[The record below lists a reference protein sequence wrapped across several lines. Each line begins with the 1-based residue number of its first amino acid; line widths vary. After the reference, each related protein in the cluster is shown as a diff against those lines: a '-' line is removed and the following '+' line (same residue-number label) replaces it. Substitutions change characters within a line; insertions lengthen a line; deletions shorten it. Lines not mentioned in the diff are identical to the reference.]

1 MTGIADSAS
10 LGRVGE
16 VARPG
21 LARRF
26 LRRKSFLL
34 GSTALAIIG
43 LVALLA
49 PVLAPHDPLKQD
61 LARSLWPPV
70 WVDGGSPEHLLG
82 TDALGRDVLSR
93 IMFGARN
100 SLLIA
105 FLAVLIASVLGL
117 AAGLVAGFSRGWP
130 DALLMRLGDMQ
141 LAFPFILLAIIV
153 LGVSSERSILHLVLV
168 LGIPGWI
175 LYARVVRSRVLAER
189 DKDYVTAARAIGAG
203 NLRQIRKYL
212 LPSVWQVVLVIA
224 LLDLGFVILIESTLS
239 FLGFGLAPPTPSWGS
254 ILAEGR
260 RNMSIAPWLAV
271 LPGLAILVTVLAVNL
286 TADGTADVLDPRLRK
301 GTFRRLRLKG
311 TSGRE
316 PVEPRPEPSEAPHAP
331 AAAALPD
338 GALLQVRDLRVEF
351 PFDDRVVRAVRGVD
365 FEVRRGQTVG
375 IVGESGSGKSV
386 TALSLIQLLDAP
398 GRVTGGRILFEDMDL
413 TRIDDG
419 RMAALRGTRLGMIFQ
434 NPGASL
440 NPVMSVGDQ
449 MRETIRQHRRASARQ
464 ATELAAQALKDIG
477 IGDPERVLSR
487 YPFQLS
493 GGMNQRVMIGMAM
506 LSRPDLLIADEPTT
520 ALDVTTQAQVL
531 EQLVAVTREHHTALI
546 LITHD
551 IALVSEYV
559 DHVIVVY
566 AGRVAESGPV
576 RDVIRQ
582 PRHPY
587 TQALLDSVARVDLPP
602 GARLRAIPG
611 ELPDPS
617 QATVGCPFAPRCA
630 YVMDV
635 CRTVDPPLEP
645 AAPGWA
651 KACHLEAPPATL
663 PPPDQPNHPG
673 GPGGSAEPV
682 AVR

>member
-1 MTGIADSAS
+1 MTGLADSAR
-10 LGRVGE
+10 LGHVGE
-16 VARPG
+16 IARPG
-21 LARRF
+21 LATRL

-34 GSTALAIIG
+34 GSLTLAAIG
-43 LVALLA
+43 LVAILA
-49 PVLAPHDPLKQD
+49 PVLAPHDPLRQD
-61 LARSLWPPV
+61 LARSLWPPA
-70 WVDGGSPEHLLG
+70 WDARGSAEHLLG
-82 TDALGRDVLSR
+82 TDALGRDILSR

-105 FLAVLIASVLGL
+105 FFAVLIASVLGL
-117 AAGLVAGFSRGWP
+117 VAGLVAGFSRGWP

-153 LGVSSERSILHLVLV
+153 LGVSSERSVLHLVLV

-175 LYARVVRSRVLAER
+175 LYARVVRSRVLAGR

-203 NLRQIRKYL
+203 PLRQVRKYV

-260 RNMSIAPWLAV
+260 RNLTIAPWLAV
-271 LPGLAILVTVLAVNL
+271 LPGLAIMVTVLAVNL
-286 TADGTADVLDPRLRK
+286 AADGAADVLDPRLRK
-301 GTFRRLRLKG
+301 GTFRRLRQ
-311 TSGRE
+311 R
-316 PVEPRPEPSEAPHAP
+316 
-331 AAAALPD
+331 ALPAPGAPVAAEVSD
-338 GALLQVRDLRVEF
+338 AARPRATGGPTRGGDEALLVVRGLHVEF
-351 PFDDRVVRAVRGVD
+351 PFDDRVVRAVRGAD
-365 FEVRRGQTVG
+365 LAVRRGQTVG
-375 IVGESGSGKSV
+375 VVGESGSGKSV
-386 TALSLIQLLDAP
+386 TALSIIQLLDAP
-398 GRVTGGRILFEDMDL
+398 GRVTGGAIHFLGEDL
-413 TRIDDG
+413 TRIDDR
-419 RMAALRGTRLGMIFQ
+419 RMGALRGTRLGMIFQ

-440 NPVMSVGDQ
+440 NPVMSIGEQ
-449 MRETIRQHRRASARQ
+449 MRETIRQHRRGSGRQ
-464 ATELAAQALKDIG
+464 ATDLASQALRDVG

-493 GGMNQRVMIGMAM
+493 GGMNQRVMIALAM
-506 LSRPDLLIADEPTT
+506 LARPDLLIADEPTT

-531 EQLVAVTREHHTALI
+531 EQLVAVTREHDTALI

-559 DHVIVVY
+559 DDVVVMY
-566 AGRVAESGPV
+566 AGRVVESGPV
-576 RDVIRQ
+576 RDVIRE

-587 TQALLDSVARVDLPP
+587 TQALLESVARVDLPP

-617 QATVGCPFAPRCA
+617 AVPLGCPFAPRCA

-635 CRTVDPPLEP
+635 CRTLDPPLET
-645 AAPGWA
+645 AAPGWE
-651 KACHLEAPPATL
+651 KACHLPAPPTAL
-663 PPPDQPNHPG
+663 PPSALPQAPAPG
-673 GPGGSAEPV
+673 EPV
-682 AVR
+682 AAR